1 MDTAQFVTEITVV
14 DPDSLLPVS
23 LAIYKANNGAMF
35 GVDSSFIVGLSEDD
49 PVNCPFT
56 GDLITLLGD

>member
-1 MDTAQFVTEITVV
+1 MSNAQFVTEITVV
-14 DPDSLLPVS
+14 DPDSLLPVG
-23 LAIYKANNGAMF
+23 LAVYKAENGALF

-56 GDLITLLGD
+56 GELITLIGD